1 MGRPVTRRVVK
12 AARSLLDGLGD
23 HPVLVVDTAPVIY
36 WLQGHPRL
44 AARFGVIFDAAETGA
59 ATVVVSTVTLA
70 EVLAGPLRAE
80 NELLTAQYREALTR
94 SLGWQV
100 MPLDVD
106 VAVEAARIRA
116 AYRLRLPDAI
126 QVATAIRAGAAAL
139 VTHDR
144 ALRRVRGLRVV
155 GPE

>member
-1 MGRPVTRRVVK
+1 MVRP
-12 AARSLLDGLGD
+12 ARSLLAGLGES
-23 HPVLVVDTAPVIY
+23 PVLVVDTAPIIY
-36 WLQGHPRL
+36 WLEGHPRL
-44 AARFGVIFDAAETGA
+44 AERFATVFSAAESGA
-59 ATVVVSTVTLA
+59 ASIVISTVTLA
-70 EVLAGPLRAE
+70 EVLAGPLRAGD
-80 NELLTAQYREALTR
+80 ELLTAQYREALTR

-106 VAVEAARIRA
+106 TAVQAARVRT

-126 QVATAIRAGAAAL
+126 QVATAIRTGAAAL

-144 ALRRVRGLRVV
+144 ALRRVRGLKVV

>member
-1 MGRPVTRRVVK
+1 MLT
-12 AARSLLDGLGD
+12 GLGES
-23 HPVLVVDTAPVIY
+23 PVLVVDTAPIIY
-36 WLQGHPRL
+36 WLEGHPRL
-44 AARFGVIFDAAETGA
+44 AERFAPVFGAAESGA
-59 ATVVVSTVTLA
+59 ASIVISTVTLA
-70 EVLAGPLRAE
+70 EVLAGPLRAG

-106 VAVEAARIRA
+106 TAVQAARVRT

-144 ALRRVRGLRVV
+144 ALRRVRGLKVV

>member
-1 MGRPVTRRVVK
+1 MVRAPK
-12 AARSLLDGLGD
+12 PLLEELGAN
-23 HPVLVVDTAPVIY
+23 PVLAVDTAPIIY
-36 WLQGHPRL
+36 WLEGHPRL
-44 AARFGVIFDAAETGA
+44 ADRFAPVFEGAESGAVQVVI
-59 ATVVVSTVTLA
+59 STVTLA
-70 EVLAGPLRAE
+70 EVLAGPLRNG
-80 NELLTAQYREALTR
+80 NEILTAQYREALTR
-94 SLGWQV
+94 SAGWQV
-100 MPLDVD
+100 MPLDVE

-144 ALRRVRGLRVV
+144 ALRRVRGLRIV

>member
-1 MGRPVTRRVVK
+1 MVRAPK
-12 AARSLLDGLGD
+12 PLLEGLGD
-23 HPVLVVDTAPVIY
+23 HPVVVVDTAPIIY
-36 WLQGHPRL
+36 WLEGHPRL
-44 AARFGVIFDAAETGA
+44 AERFGAIFHAAQAGA
-59 ATVVVSTVTLA
+59 ATVVISTVTLA
-70 EVLAGPLRAE
+70 EVLAGPLRAA

-94 SLGWQV
+94 SPGWQV

-106 VAVEAARIRA
+106 IAVEAARVRA
-116 AYRLRLPDAI
+116 AYRLRLPDAV

>member
-1 MGRPVTRRVVK
+1 MVRAPK
-12 AARSLLDGLGD
+12 SLLDGLGE
-23 HPVLVVDTAPVIY
+23 HPVLAVDTAPLVY
-36 WLQGHPRL
+36 WLEGHPRL
-44 AARFGVIFDAAETGA
+44 ADRFGAIFDAAESGA
-59 ATVVVSTVTLA
+59 ATVVISTVTLA
-70 EVLAGPLRAE
+70 EVLAGPLRAA
-80 NELLTAQYREALTR
+80 NELLTARYREALIR
-94 SLGWQV
+94 SPGWQV

-106 VAVEAARIRA
+106 IAVEAARIRA

>member
-1 MGRPVTRRVVK
+1 MVRGAKP
-12 AARSLLDGLGD
+12 LLEELGAN
-23 HPVLVVDTAPVIY
+23 PVLAVDTAPIIY
-36 WLQGHPRL
+36 WLEGHPRL
-44 AARFGVIFDAAETGA
+44 ADRFAPVFEGAESGVVQ
-59 ATVVVSTVTLA
+59 VVISTVTLA
-70 EVLAGPLRAE
+70 EVLAGPLRIG

-94 SLGWQV
+94 SVGWQV
-100 MPLDVD
+100 MPLDVEM
-106 VAVEAARIRA
+106 AVEAARIRA

-144 ALRRVRGLRVV
+144 ALRRVRGLRIV

>member
-1 MGRPVTRRVVK
+1 MGRTAAGRVVR
-12 AARSLLDGLGD
+12 ARKSLLDGLGEQ
-23 HPVLVVDTAPVIY
+23 PVVVVDTAPIIY
-36 WLQGHPRL
+36 WLEGHPRL
-44 AARFGVIFDAAETGA
+44 ADRFAPIFDAAESGN
-59 ATVVVSTVTLA
+59 ATVVIATVTLA
-70 EVLAGPLRAE
+70 EVLAGPLRAD

-94 SLGWQV
+94 SPGWQV
-100 MPLDVD
+100 MPLDVE
-106 VAVEAARIRA
+106 VAVEAARIRG

>member
-1 MGRPVTRRVVK
+1 MT
-12 AARSLLDGLGD
+12 GLGES
-23 HPVLVVDTAPVIY
+23 PVLVVDTAPIIY
-36 WLQGHPRL
+36 WLEGHPRL
-44 AARFGVIFDAAETGA
+44 AERFAPVFGAAESGA
-59 ATVVVSTVTLA
+59 ASIVISTVTLA
-70 EVLAGPLRAE
+70 EVLAGPLRAG

-106 VAVEAARIRA
+106 TAVQAARVRT

-144 ALRRVRGLRVV
+144 ALRRVRGLKVV

>member
-1 MGRPVTRRVVK
+1 
-12 AARSLLDGLGD
+12 
-23 HPVLVVDTAPVIY
+23 VI
-36 WLQGHPRL
+36 
-44 AARFGVIFDAAETGA
+44 
-59 ATVVVSTVTLA
+59 STVTLA
-70 EVLAGPLRAE
+70 EVLAGPLRAG

-106 VAVEAARIRA
+106 TAVQAARVRT

-126 QVATAIRAGAAAL
+126 QVATAIRTGAAAL

-144 ALRRVRGLRVV
+144 ALRRVRGLKVV